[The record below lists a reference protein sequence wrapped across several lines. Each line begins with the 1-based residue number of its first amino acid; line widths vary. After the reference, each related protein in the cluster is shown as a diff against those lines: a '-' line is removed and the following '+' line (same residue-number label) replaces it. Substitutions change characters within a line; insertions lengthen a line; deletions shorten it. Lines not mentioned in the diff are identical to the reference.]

1 MSETS
6 SAYRVLAR
14 KYRPTRLSDLLGQDA
29 LVRTLTNAIA
39 TGRIAHAFVLT
50 GVRGVGKTT
59 TARIIARALNCIGP
73 DGAGGP
79 TPDPCGACVHCV
91 SIAED
96 RHMDVI
102 EMDAASNTG
111 VANMREL
118 IDGVRYRPV
127 SARYKIY
134 IVDEVHMLSNSAFN
148 ALLKTLEEPP
158 EHVKFIFATTEI
170 RKVPVTVLS
179 RCQRFDLRRFEQ
191 ATLATMLTDV
201 AGKEGRAIDAG
212 AARLLARAADGSAR
226 DGLSLLDRA
235 LAHHPGEVDERSVAE
250 LLGLADRAQ
259 IFDLFETVM
268 RGQPAAALEHLQ
280 AMYRVG
286 ADPAVVVQDLLEL
299 VHQLTR
305 LQAAP
310 SLADEVGLPQT
321 ERERGKSLA
330 EGLGV
335 ATLARSW
342 TMLLKGLGEVQ
353 TAPQPLAALEMLLIR
368 LAYAADLPSPAD
380 LVGRIQEGGSGAAA
394 PSGTRGSG
402 GGSGAGGAPRA
413 VLVASSA
420 APRGAAVQAAAAPAQ
435 AVRAEAAAPA
445 PESFRDV
452 VALFEARR
460 EGILHGLLWN
470 NVHLLRFEPGLIEL
484 RAPGCPRDFAARV
497 MDLLGKWTG
506 RRWVVTLSEQDVGAP
521 TLSQQSAATVAA
533 RKARAAEHPLVRR
546 ALEIFPGAT
555 LEAVRGPAEAPAVI
569 APAMAAP
576 DGEAGA
582 DLLEEA
588 PPDLDLI
595 PDSIDPETDDL

>member
-1 MSETS
+1 MTETP

-59 TARIIARALNCIGP
+59 TARIIARALNCVGP
-73 DGAGGP
+73 DGSGGP
-79 TPDPCGACVHCV
+79 TPDPCGVCAACV

-96 RHMDVI
+96 RNMDVI

-179 RCQRFDLRRFEQ
+179 RCQRFDLRRFEP
-191 ATLATMLTDV
+191 ATLAAMLTDV
-201 AGKEGRAIDAG
+201 AAKEGRSIDAG

-235 LAHHPGEVDERSVAE
+235 LAHQPGEVAEPAVAE
-250 LLGLADRAQ
+250 LLGLADRSQ
-259 IFDLFETVM
+259 VFELFETTM
-268 RGQPAAALEHLQ
+268 RGRAAAALEQLQ
-280 AMYRVG
+280 AMYRAG
-286 ADPAVVVQDLLEL
+286 ADPGVVVQDMLEL

-310 SLADEVGLPQT
+310 AIADESALPQA
-321 ERERGKSLA
+321 ERTRGQALA

-335 ATLARSW
+335 GALARCW

-353 TAPQPLAALEMLLIR
+353 TAPQPQAALEMLLIR
-368 LAYAADLPSPAD
+368 LAYAAELPSPAD
-380 LVGRIQEGGSGAAA
+380 LVGRLKEAGAGAVPA
-394 PSGTRGSG
+394 PRG
-402 GGSGAGGAPRA
+402 GGGGGGAGQGAPRA
-413 VLVASSA
+413 VLVAA
-420 APRGAAVQAAAAPAQ
+420 APRHASAVAMPAGAPHAAEAMAQPDLPAPA
-435 AVRAEAAAPA
+435 
-445 PESFRDV
+445 SFRET

-484 RAPGCPRDFAARV
+484 RAPGCPRDFAPRL
-497 MDLLGKWTG
+497 MELLGKWTS
-506 RRWVVTLSEQDVGAP
+506 RRWIVTLSERETGAP
-521 TLSQQSAATVAA
+521 TLAAEAAAGVAA

-546 ALEIFPGAT
+546 ALELFPGAT
-555 LEAVRGPAEAPAVI
+555 LEAVRGP
-569 APAMAAP
+569 
-576 DGEAGA
+576 GEAVAEDAAAQPGESDA
-582 DLLEEA
+582 LDDA
-588 PPDLDLI
+588 PPDFDMI
-595 PDSIDPETDDL
+595 PDSIDLEGDDT

>member
-1 MSETS
+1 MTDTS

-59 TARIIARALNCIGP
+59 TARIIARALNCVGP
-73 DGAGGP
+73 DGTGGP
-79 TPDPCGACVHCV
+79 TPDPCGVCANCM

-179 RCQRFDLRRFEQ
+179 RCQRFDLRRFEA

-201 AGKEGRAIDAG
+201 AAREGRAIDPA

-235 LAHHPGEVDERSVAE
+235 LAHQPDEVSEAAVAE
-250 LLGLADRAQ
+250 LLGLADRTQ
-259 IFDLFETVM
+259 VFDLFEATM
-268 RGQPAAALEHLQ
+268 RGDVPAALGRLQ
-280 AMYRVG
+280 AMYRGG
-286 ADPAVVVQDLLEL
+286 ADPGVVAQDMLEL

-310 SLADEVGLPQT
+310 ALADDAGLPQT
-321 ERERGKSLA
+321 ERVRGKALA

-335 ATLARSW
+335 ASLARCW
-342 TMLLKGLGEVQ
+342 TMLLKGLAEIQ
-353 TAPQPLAALEMLLIR
+353 AAPQPQAALEMLLIR
-368 LAYAADLPSPAD
+368 LAYAAELPSPAD
-380 LVGRIQEGGSGAAA
+380 LVGRLQETGAGAGTAMRGPGGG
-394 PSGTRGSG
+394 G
-402 GGSGAGGAPRA
+402 GGSGSGARA
-413 VLVASSA
+413 MLVA
-420 APRGAAVQAAAAPAQ
+420 AAAAPRATPVAAPAADPD
-435 AVRAEAAAPA
+435 AVRAAAPA
-445 PESFRDV
+445 EAAPQSFRET

-460 EGILHGLLWN
+460 EGILHGLLWH
-470 NVHLLRFEPGLIEL
+470 NVHLLRFEPGLIEM
-484 RAPGCPRDFAARV
+484 RAPGCPRDFAPRL
-497 MDLLGKWTG
+497 MELLGKWTG
-506 RRWVVTLSEQDVGAP
+506 RRWMVSLSERDAGAP
-521 TLSQQSAATVAA
+521 TLAQQETANVEA

-546 ALEIFPGAT
+546 ALDMFPGAT
-555 LEAVRGPAEAPAVI
+555 LEAVHGPGEQTAAASTAPEERLAL
-569 APAMAAP
+569 
-576 DGEAGA
+576 D
-582 DLLEEA
+582 EA

-595 PDSIDPETDDL
+595 PDSIDLEGDDP

>member
-59 TARIIARALNCIGP
+59 TARIIARALNCVGP
-73 DGAGGP
+73 DGTGGP
-79 TPDPCGACVHCV
+79 TPDPCGVCPHCV

-321 ERERGKSLA
+321 ERERGKGLA

-368 LAYAADLPSPAD
+368 LAYAADLPNPAD
-380 LVGRIQEGGSGAAA
+380 LVGRIQEGGGGAATL
-394 PSGTRGSG
+394 SGPRGSG
-402 GGSGAGGAPRA
+402 GGPSGSAPRA
-413 VLVASSA
+413 VLVAASSA
-420 APRGAAVQAAAAPAQ
+420 PRAVAVQAEAAPAQ

-497 MDLLGKWTG
+497 MELLGKWTG

>member
-1 MSETS
+1 MTDTS

-29 LVRTLTNAIA
+29 LVRTLTNAIT

-59 TARIIARALNCIGP
+59 TARIIARALNCVGP
-73 DGAGGP
+73 DGSGGP
-79 TPDPCGACVHCV
+79 TPDPCGVCANCT

-179 RCQRFDLRRFEQ
+179 RCQRFDLRRFEP

-201 AGKEGRAIDAG
+201 AAKEGRSIDAG

-235 LAHHPGEVDERSVAE
+235 LAHQPGEVSEAAVAE
-250 LLGLADRAQ
+250 LLGLADRTQ
-259 IFDLFETVM
+259 VFDLFEATM
-268 RGQPAAALEHLQ
+268 RGDVAAALDRLQ
-280 AMYRVG
+280 TMYRGG
-286 ADPAVVVQDLLEL
+286 ADPGVVAQDMLEL

-310 SLADEVGLPQT
+310 SLADDAGLPQT
-321 ERERGKSLA
+321 ERVRGKALA

-335 ATLARSW
+335 AALARSW
-342 TMLLKGLGEVQ
+342 TMLLKGLGEIQ
-353 TAPQPLAALEMLLIR
+353 AAPQPQAALEMLLIR
-368 LAYAADLPSPAD
+368 LAYAAELPSPAD
-380 LVGRIQEGGSGAAA
+380 LVGRLQESGPGAAA
-394 PSGTRGSG
+394 APRGPGGGG
-402 GGSGAGGAPRA
+402 GGSGPRA
-413 VLVASSA
+413 MLVATSA
-420 APRGAAVQAAAAPAQ
+420 AQRAAPAAEPVADPEVAR
-435 AVRAEAAAPA
+435 AVAPAEAAPQ
-445 PESFRDV
+445 SFRET

-460 EGILHGLLWN
+460 EGILHGLLWH
-470 NVHLLRFEPGLIEL
+470 NVHLLRFEPGLIEM
-484 RAPGCPRDFAARV
+484 RAPGCPRDFAPRL

-506 RRWVVTLSEQDVGAP
+506 RRWIVSLSEHAAGAP
-521 TLSQQSAATVAA
+521 TLAQQEAASAEA

-546 ALEIFPGAT
+546 ALELFPGAT
-555 LEAVRGPAEAPAVI
+555 LEAVRGPGDAPADAPAVAD
-569 APAMAAP
+569 APAL
-576 DGEAGA
+576 D
-582 DLLEEA
+582 DA

-595 PDSIDPETDDL
+595 PDSIDLEGEDT

>member
-1 MSETS
+1 MTETS

-59 TARIIARALNCIGP
+59 TARIIARALNCVGS

-79 TPDPCGACVHCV
+79 TPDPCGVCVHCTA
-91 SIAED
+91 IAED

-201 AGKEGRAIDAG
+201 AGREGRSIDAG

-235 LAHHPGEVDERSVAE
+235 LAHQDGEVTEAAVAD

-259 IFDLFETVM
+259 VFDLFETVM
-268 RGQPAAALEHLQ
+268 RGQAAAALERLQ

-286 ADPAVVVQDLLEL
+286 ADPGVVVQDLLEL

-310 SLADEVGLPQT
+310 SLADEAGLPQT
-321 ERERGKSLA
+321 ERERGRALA

-335 ATLARSW
+335 GALARSW

-353 TAPQPLAALEMLLIR
+353 TAPQPQAALEMLLIR

-380 LVGRIQEGGSGAAA
+380 LVGRLKESGV
-394 PSGTRGSG
+394 G
-402 GGSGAGGAPRA
+402 
-413 VLVASSA
+413 
-420 APRGAAVQAAAAPAQ
+420 
-435 AVRAEAAAPA
+435 AAPA
-445 PESFRDV
+445 PRGGGPAAGQGPRAMLVAATASAQGSAVALAAPAGEARAELQASAAPDQAMAAPASFRDV

-460 EGILHGLLWN
+460 EGILHGQLWH

-484 RAPGCPRDFAARV
+484 RAPGCPRDFAARL

-506 RRWVVTLSEQDVGAP
+506 RRWIVTLSERQDGAP
-521 TLSQQSAATVAA
+521 TLAEQAAAGVAA

-555 LEAVRGPAEAPAVI
+555 LEAVRGPGDEA
-569 APAMAAP
+569 AAA
-576 DGEAGA
+576 DDVAAAG
-582 DLLEEA
+582 DVVLEDA
-588 PPDLDLI
+588 PPDFDLI
-595 PDSIDPETDDL
+595 PDSIDLESDEP